1 MFSVSVRS
9 RLTSRVLS
17 RTATKKNKKNLVFIT
32 HTMAS
37 SSAARRIV
45 LRGINNRHSL
55 LRTANYYASDIYQ
68 SSTRASLL
76 ATPSTNNN
84 QHNDIINMQSYKMST
99 IAAAASEHDYDDFDN
114 NNSSNNNTNNHTAP
128 LFSSIPTLHPSSL
141 HAIEHKMKLSTMT
154 EIQHKTFE
162 AASSGQDILGRART
176 GTGKTLAFLL
186 PAVENALRLGR
197 VPGKFDRSSKG
208 GIAILVIS
216 PTRELAMQIH
226 TQAQVL
232 TSSHSN
238 TSLDNVKYAHQQS
251 KMTSQVMYGG
261 KL

>member
-1 MFSVSVRS
+1 
-9 RLTSRVLS
+9 
-17 RTATKKNKKNLVFIT
+17 
-32 HTMAS
+32 MAS

-55 LRTANYYASDIYQ
+55 LRTANYASDIYHQ

-76 ATPSTNNN
+76 ATPSTNNH
-84 QHNDIINMQSYKMST
+84 HNDIISMQSYKMST
-99 IAAAASEHDYDDFDN
+99 IATAASEHDYDDLFDNN

-186 PAVENALRLGR
+186 PALENALRLGR

-238 TSLDNVKYAHQQS
+238 TSLDNVNYAHAQS

-261 KL
+261 KKLYKFIYI

>member
-1 MFSVSVRS
+1 
-9 RLTSRVLS
+9 
-17 RTATKKNKKNLVFIT
+17 
-32 HTMAS
+32 MAS
-37 SSAARRIV
+37 SSTARRIV

-55 LRTANYYASDIYQ
+55 LRSANYYASDIYHQ

-76 ATPSTNNN
+76 ATPSTNNH
-84 QHNDIINMQSYKMST
+84 HNDIIINMQSYKMST
-99 IAAAASEHDYDDFDN
+99 IATAASEHDDYDDLFDN

-186 PAVENALRLGR
+186 PALENALRLGR

-238 TSLDNVKYAHQQS
+238 TSLDNVNYAHAQS

-261 KL
+261 KKL

>member
-1 MFSVSVRS
+1 
-9 RLTSRVLS
+9 
-17 RTATKKNKKNLVFIT
+17 
-32 HTMAS
+32 MAS

-45 LRGINNRHSL
+45 LRGINNNRHSL

-76 ATPSTNNN
+76 ATPSTNNH
-84 QHNDIINMQSYKMST
+84 HNDITINMQSYKMST
-99 IAAAASEHDYDDFDN
+99 IATAASEHDDYDDFD
-114 NNSSNNNTNNHTAP
+114 NNHTAP

-238 TSLDNVKYAHQQS
+238 TSLDNVNYAHSQS

-261 KL
+261 KKLYKFICNV